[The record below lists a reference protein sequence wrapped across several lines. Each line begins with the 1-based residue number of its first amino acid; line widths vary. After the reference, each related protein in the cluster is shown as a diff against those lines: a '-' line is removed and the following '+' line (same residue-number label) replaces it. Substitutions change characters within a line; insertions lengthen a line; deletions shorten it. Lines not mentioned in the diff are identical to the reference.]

1 MADLCFGLLMPL
13 IIGLMMSEF
22 VLIDQLLLRGWDMV
36 FCLRFTGHWFGRLSY
51 ELYNVCTKCFCREEA
66 AFKTLDGSALLAL
79 MHLFIL
85 VISFLFIP
93 EHCGWTHC
101 PHLLQ
106 LIQSI
111 LFCFRLLVFLI
122 IADSVSGWF
131 LLHMW
136 HIQLQS
142 LQRVSYINI
151 MHSTVNIIWVNQ
163 QSVDNL
169 IETDKQLI
177 SKLKH

>member
-1 MADLCFGLLMPL
+1 MLNFWVLKFVVCYQLIEYLGLSGSFWSPLTDCLCL
-13 IIGLMMSEF
+13 ISAFFWTQVVFYVTNVTYNTERILH
-22 VLIDQLLLRGWDMV
+22 LRQLK
-36 FCLRFTGHWFGRLSY
+36 
-51 ELYNVCTKCFCREEA
+51 N
-66 AFKTLDGSALLAL
+66 GSALLAL
-79 MHLFIL
+79 MQLFIL

-111 LFCFRLLVFLI
+111 LFCFPLLVFLI

-136 HIQLQS
+136 HTQLQS
-142 LQRVSYINI
+142 SELHVL
-151 MHSTVNIIWVNQ
+151 HCPVNIIRVNQ
-163 QSVDNL
+163 QSVDKWREINNWYAN
-169 IETDKQLI
+169 
-177 SKLKH
+177 

>member
-1 MADLCFGLLMPL
+1 
-13 IIGLMMSEF
+13 
-22 VLIDQLLLRGWDMV
+22 MV
-36 FCLRFTGHWFGRLSY
+36 FYVTNVTYNTERILHLRQLK
-51 ELYNVCTKCFCREEA
+51 N
-66 AFKTLDGSALLAL
+66 GSALLAL
-79 MHLFIL
+79 MQLFIL

-136 HIQLQS
+136 HTQLQS
-142 LQRVSYINI
+142 SELHVL
-151 MHSTVNIIWVNQ
+151 HCPVNIIRVNQ
-163 QSVDNL
+163 QSVDKWREINN
-169 IETDKQLI
+169 
-177 SKLKH
+177 

>member
-1 MADLCFGLLMPL
+1 MADLRFGLLMPL

-22 VLIDQLLLRGWDMV
+22 VLIDQLLLRGVRYGFLWYDLMD
-36 FCLRFTGHWFGRLSY
+36 CLMNCIMSIPNAFAERILHLRHCFISFNALIYFGD
-51 ELYNVCTKCFCREEA
+51 F
-66 AFKTLDGSALLAL
+66 
-79 MHLFIL
+79 
-85 VISFLFIP
+85 FLFIP

-111 LFCFRLLVFLI
+111 LFCFQLLVFLI

-136 HIQLQS
+136 HTQLQS
-142 LQRVSYINI
+142 SELHVL
-151 MHSTVNIIWVNQ
+151 HCHVNIIRVNQ
-163 QSVDNL
+163 QSVDKWREINNNDMQ
-169 IETDKQLI
+169 TNT
-177 SKLKH
+177 LKVIRWV